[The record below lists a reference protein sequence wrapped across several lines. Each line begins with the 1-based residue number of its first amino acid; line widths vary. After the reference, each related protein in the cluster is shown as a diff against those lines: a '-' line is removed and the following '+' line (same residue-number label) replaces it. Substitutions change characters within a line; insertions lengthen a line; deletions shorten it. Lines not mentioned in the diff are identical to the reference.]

1 MPGLLKHRGARNIAC
16 RKARNVAGPKL
27 HFTMPLLSIK
37 DYFPRSISRRGNAE
51 IDGVLEVFEPER
63 ELEES

>member
-1 MPGLLKHRGARNIAC
+1 
-16 RKARNVAGPKL
+16 
-27 HFTMPLLSIK
+27 MPLLSIK